1 MSAKRPSKTDAPRP
15 PVVPPVEPDA
25 GTAPAKVRGSSP
37 AEGDISAS
45 DSRNVVNALAKG
57 LRVLEAFTAERRE
70 MTLSEVGAAAE
81 LDPGTTH
88 RMLNTLVLAGYVA
101 KVEGS
106 RRFRLTLKV
115 TDLGLNAIARTDIR
129 DVSRPILRSLVGAL
143 SEAASLGV
151 LDGGDV
157 VYVERVRAGVSR
169 IGIDIRIGTT
179 IPASSSAI
187 GIAMLAFLP
196 LAELE
201 RILATPPR
209 PGGIPPVP
217 TPRAAVDGLLAQTRA
232 DGFALMDSIYNSG
245 MRVIA
250 VPVFDAD
257 GHPLAAISVA
267 APAALV
273 SAQEV
278 RAQFLAPTRA
288 AAVEIG
294 RALRASGSVIFAP

>member
-1 MSAKRPSKTDAPRP
+1 MSVKRPRKTDAPP
-15 PVVPPVEPDA
+15 PPDVSA
-25 GTAPAKVRGSSP
+25 DLPATAQTVSAPATAAARPDSG
-37 AEGDISAS
+37 A
-45 DSRNVVNALAKG
+45 DSRNQVNALAKG

-70 MTLSEVGAAAE
+70 MTLSEVGAAAD

-88 RMLNTLVLAGYVA
+88 RMLNTLVRAGYVA

-115 TDLGLNAIARTDIR
+115 MDLGLNAIARTDIR

-157 VYVERVRAGVSR
+157 VYIERVRAGVTR

-179 IPASSSAI
+179 IPAASSAI
-187 GIAMLAFLP
+187 GIAILAFLP
-196 LAELE
+196 PNELE

-217 TPRAAVDGLLAQTRA
+217 VPRRAVDALLAQTRA

-278 RAQFLAPTRA
+278 RAQFLEPVRA
-288 AAVEIG
+288 AAAEITG
-294 RALRASGSVIFAP
+294 ALRASGSIIFAP